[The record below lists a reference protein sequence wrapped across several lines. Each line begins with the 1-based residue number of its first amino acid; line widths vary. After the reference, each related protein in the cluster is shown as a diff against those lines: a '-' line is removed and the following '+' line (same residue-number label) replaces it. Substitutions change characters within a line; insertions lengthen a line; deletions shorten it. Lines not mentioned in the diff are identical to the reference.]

1 MSVRLYLVILASVKT
16 AISLP
21 DDLFDRSEK
30 QALELGISRSEFFA
44 RAAKRYLDELE
55 SESITAQLNAAI
67 DAGAVD
73 RELERDVTDHGRR
86 MLRELTADDQ
96 W

>member
-1 MSVRLYLVILASVKT
+1 LPSLLYLVILSHVKT

-21 DDLFDRSEK
+21 DDIFDRSEK
-30 QALELGISRSEFFA
+30 QAAELGISRSEFFA
-44 RAAKRYLDELE
+44 RAAKRYLDELD
-55 SESITAQLNAAI
+55 SASITAQINAAI

-73 RELERDVTDHGRR
+73 KDLEQDVIEHGRR
-86 MLRELTADDQ
+86 FMLSTAPDEE